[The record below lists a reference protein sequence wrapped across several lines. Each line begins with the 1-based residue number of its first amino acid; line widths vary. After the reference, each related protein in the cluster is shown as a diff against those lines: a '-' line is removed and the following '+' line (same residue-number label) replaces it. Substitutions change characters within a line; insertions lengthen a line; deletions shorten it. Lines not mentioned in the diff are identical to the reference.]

1 MTVTMNYQGVTIPE
15 AKGPFVQ
22 HFLYFFRREH
32 ESLWNTLREMTAE
45 QMDWQPAKEAFS
57 VVSIVEHLLATERIL
72 LEADLLQQP
81 IDTNSLPSAWH
92 LWGRD
97 KNVRSGHAAAV
108 YLADLEASCQRVLDF
123 AAELDDTA
131 LQRMQRLWDGKRE
144 QKVMERLQILI
155 GHLLYHHGQ
164 IIYITLLD
172 GFPGSATT
180 TEE

>member
-1 MTVTMNYQGVTIPE
+1 MTMNYQGVTLPE

-57 VVSIVEHLLATERIL
+57 IASIVEHLLATERIL

-81 IDTNSLPSAWH
+81 IDTSSLPSAWH

-97 KNVRSGHAAAV
+97 KNVRSGHPSAV

-123 AAELDDTA
+123 AAGLDDAA
-131 LQRMQRLWDGKRE
+131 LQQMRRLWDGERE

-164 IIYITLLD
+164 IVYITLLD

-180 TEE
+180 TQE